1 MIRIRF
7 HGRGGHGVK
16 TASRIVGAAAFL
28 AGRHCQDSPVYG
40 AERRGAAVAAFTRI
54 ADEPILERGVISN
67 PNLIII
73 ADETLLKDA
82 DAAVLAGQET
92 ADAVFVNTRN
102 GSALAEKFR
111 IKPRLI
117 CFDVTGRTLEI
128 TGVAAALS
136 AGLGAVAARL
146 SGVVSREHLI
156 EAVRDELASVGLRG
170 DAIERNVQIA
180 GEIFDA
186 VPFVEITAISADSS
200 RAEIV
205 AVGYEGTLS
214 GTPSVL
220 EAGNADQ
227 RITGAWRLER
237 PVVDR
242 DLCTQCGLCFV
253 MCPDTAIGLDREGFP
268 VIDYDHCKGCM
279 ICQQLCPLD
288 AISMVKETEAWQ
300 E

>member
-16 TASRIVGAAAFL
+16 TASRIVGTAAFL
-28 AGRHCQDSPVYG
+28 AGHQCQDSPVYG
-40 AERRGAAVAAFTRI
+40 AERRGAAVTAFTRI
-54 ADEPILERGVISN
+54 ADKPILERGVIAN
-67 PNLIII
+67 PSLIIV

-82 DAAVLAGQET
+82 GAAVLAGQET

-102 GSALAEKFR
+102 ASALADQFGIR
-111 IKPRLI
+111 PRLI
-117 CFDVTGRTLEI
+117 CLDVTGRTLEI

-146 SGVVSREHLI
+146 SGVVSRDHLI
-156 EAVRDELASVGLRG
+156 EAVRDELAYVGLRE
-170 DAIERNVQIA
+170 DSIERNVQIA

-186 VPFVEITAISADSS
+186 VPLVETTSKSANTS
-200 RAEIV
+200 RAEVV
-205 AVGYEGTLS
+205 AVGYDGTLS
-214 GTPSVL
+214 GTPSVFA
-220 EAGNADQ
+220 AGNADQ
-227 RITGAWRLER
+227 RNTGAWRLER

-253 MCPDTAIGLDREGFP
+253 MCPDTAIGLDRDGFP

-279 ICQQLCPLD
+279 ICRELCPLD
-288 AISMVKETEAWQ
+288 AISTVKETEAW
-300 E
+300 

>member
-16 TASRIVGAAAFL
+16 TASRIVGTAAFM
-28 AGRHCQDSPVYG
+28 GGHYCQDSPVYG

-54 ADEPILERGVISN
+54 ADEPILERGVITN

-92 ADAVFVNTRN
+92 ADAVFVNTRV
-102 GSALAEKFR
+102 GSALAEQFR

-146 SGVVSREHLI
+146 SGAVSRDHLI
-156 EAVRDELASVGLRG
+156 EAVREELASVGLRK
-170 DAIERNVQIA
+170 DSIERNVQIA

-186 VPFVEITAISADSS
+186 VPFVEITATSADSS

-205 AVGYEGTLS
+205 AVGCDGTLS
-214 GTPSVL
+214 GTPSVFD
-220 EAGNADQ
+220 AGNADQ
-227 RITGAWRLER
+227 RNTGAWRLER

-279 ICQQLCPLD
+279 ICRELCPLD
-288 AISMVKETEAWQ
+288 AISTVKETEAW
-300 E
+300 

>member
-16 TASRIVGAAAFL
+16 TASRIVGTAGFM

-54 ADEPILERGVISN
+54 ADEPILERGVIAN
-67 PNLIII
+67 PNLIVV

-82 DAAVLAGQET
+82 GAAVLAGQET

-102 GSALAEKFR
+102 GSALAEQFR
-111 IKPRLI
+111 IQPRLI
-117 CFDVTGRTLEI
+117 WLDVTGRTLEI

-146 SGVVSREHLI
+146 SGVVSRENLI
-156 EAVRDELASVGLRG
+156 EAVRDELASVGLKK
-170 DAIERNVQIA
+170 DSIERNVQIA

-186 VPFVEITAISADSS
+186 IPLVETTSKSANAS
-200 RAEIV
+200 RAEVV
-205 AVGYEGTLS
+205 AVRYDGILL

-220 EAGNADQ
+220 DAGNADQ
-227 RITGAWRLER
+227 RKTGVWRLER

-242 DLCTQCGLCFV
+242 DLCTQCGLCFA

-279 ICQQLCPLD
+279 ICRELCPLD
-288 AISMVKETEAWQ
+288 AISTVKETEAW
-300 E
+300 

>member
-16 TASRIVGAAAFL
+16 TASRIVGTAAFM
-28 AGRHCQDSPVYG
+28 AGRQCQDSPVYG
-40 AERRGAAVAAFTRI
+40 AERRGAAVVAFTRI
-54 ADEPILERGVISN
+54 ADEPILERGVIAH
-67 PNLIII
+67 PNLIIV
-73 ADETLLKDA
+73 ADETLLKDSG
-82 DAAVLAGQET
+82 AAVLAGQET
-92 ADAVFVNTRN
+92 ADAVFVNTRD
-102 GSALAEKFR
+102 GSALAEQFS
-111 IKPRLI
+111 IQPRLI

-146 SGVVSREHLI
+146 SGVVSRDHLI
-156 EAVRDELASVGLRG
+156 EAVREELANVGLRK
-170 DAIERNVQIA
+170 DSIERNVQIA
-180 GEIFDA
+180 GGIFDA
-186 VPFVEITAISADSS
+186 VPLVSITSTSAAVS
-200 RAEIV
+200 RAEVV
-205 AVGYEGTLS
+205 AVGYDGTLS
-214 GTPSVL
+214 GTPSVFD
-220 EAGNADQ
+220 AGNADQ
-227 RITGAWRLER
+227 RKTGAWRLER

-279 ICQQLCPLD
+279 ICRQLCPLD
-288 AISMVKETEAWQ
+288 AISTVKETEAWQ

>member
-1 MIRIRF
+1 MI
-7 HGRGGHGVK
+7 
-16 TASRIVGAAAFL
+16 T
-28 AGRHCQDSPVYG
+28 
-40 AERRGAAVAAFTRI
+40 
-54 ADEPILERGVISN
+54 N

-92 ADAVFVNTRN
+92 ADAVFVNTRV
-102 GSALAEKFR
+102 GSALAEQFR

-146 SGVVSREHLI
+146 SGAVSRDHLI
-156 EAVRDELASVGLRG
+156 EAVREELASVGLRK
-170 DAIERNVQIA
+170 DSIERNVQIA

-186 VPFVEITAISADSS
+186 VPFVEITATSADSS

-205 AVGYEGTLS
+205 AVGCDGTLS
-214 GTPSVL
+214 GTPSVFD
-220 EAGNADQ
+220 AGNADQ
-227 RITGAWRLER
+227 RNTGAWRLER

-279 ICQQLCPLD
+279 ICRELCPLD
-288 AISMVKETEAWQ
+288 AISTVKETEAW
-300 E
+300 